1 MLSLA
6 VWMSTSISVVRV
18 SSQFQMLCRILERNE
33 SVIHSHSFN
42 GLQSLTKV
50 FEILPTLPASCLLQC
65 CLTQSKWDSMLVYRT
80 NTTRYE
86 GEVSPILRTVFQ
98 HFFTDCG
105 FSIFGCYWPIYTV
118 RQSFSHATS
127 LRQANYRLVSCE
139 SNQKLAIAYDF
150 HMRHKKCRR
159 LWKHFLKRCDNRNR
173 IRQKLLNILSQ
184 ISRGRGGRR
193 SFLASKCRQDT
204 IEHKTETT
212 F

>member
-1 MLSLA
+1 MNQSLLS
-6 VWMSTSISVVRV
+6 
-18 SSQFQMLCRILERNE
+18 
-33 SVIHSHSFN
+33 

-50 FEILPTLPASCLLQC
+50 FETLPTLPASCPLQC

-80 NTTRYE
+80 NTARYE

-105 FSIFGCYWPIYTV
+105 FSIFGCLRAYL
-118 RQSFSHATS
+118 HGTS
-127 LRQANYRLVSCE
+127 EFLACNKLTTGQLHDLFRV
-139 SNQKLAIAYDF
+139 NQTKNSPSLTTFTCDT
-150 HMRHKKCRR
+150 KKCLR

-193 SFLASKCRQDT
+193 SFLWK
-204 IEHKTETT
+204 
-212 F
+212 